1 MYRYTGEPSLD
12 LLLEFPSL
20 PTLDLLTLN
29 DGVPTSHN
37 MESAHQRKSTRRHES
52 KPASVSII
60 PGAKKPKTHHSKM
73 PSTTAPCAIAQT
85 LPTHIRSVT
94 YIAVAMELAAQS
106 NAIEPSTHAIVLAQ
120 FHLDSG

>member
-20 PTLDLLTLN
+20 PTLELLTLN

-37 MESAHQRKSTRRHES
+37 MESAHQRKSTGRHES

-60 PGAKKPKTHHSKM
+60 PGA
-73 PSTTAPCAIAQT
+73 
-85 LPTHIRSVT
+85 
-94 YIAVAMELAAQS
+94 
-106 NAIEPSTHAIVLAQ
+106 
-120 FHLDSG
+120 